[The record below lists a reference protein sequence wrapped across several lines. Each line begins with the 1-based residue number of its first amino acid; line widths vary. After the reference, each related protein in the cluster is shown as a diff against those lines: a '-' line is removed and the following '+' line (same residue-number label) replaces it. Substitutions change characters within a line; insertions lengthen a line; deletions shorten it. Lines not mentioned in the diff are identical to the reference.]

1 MASKGSC
8 FFCKAESDVFVDGW
22 KLKDGSSAQ
31 LCRKCGFAYVNGIFC
46 ETFHMG
52 AEGWRD
58 CAVCGKPLHCGCI
71 MSCHKYAALDVG
83 GVGCSNCLL
92 DVDKAIA
99 SGQMTQML
107 KELVAKYKTDPTVTF
122 DPTRK
127 VVESLSPGSVQVPSP
142 QFGAS
147 KGDTSSET
155 KVDSETP
162 QMDASTGNHLHTDNW
177 LKTTSAE
184 QLPKV
189 SGNLISCHIS
199 LFEKSSTASVANCST
214 GCLVILKKYA
224 EKQTPRDIQTGPT
237 PKDTSLK
244 ADQEQSPMDMETNS
258 MPMETNQKTNQKR
271 NQEQSPRDIETGPTA
286 VGKSLKA
293 DQKQTPRD
301 VQTGPMPVNSS
312 MKTEKKQTPRNIQT
326 GPMPVNSSMKR
337 DKKQTPRD
345 IQTGPTPKDTS
356 LKADQE
362 QSPMDMETISMPMET
377 NQKRNQEQSPRDIET
392 GPTAVG
398 KSLKADQKQIPRD
411 VQTGPMPVN
420 SSMKTDKEQTRDIQ
434 TDSMPVN
441 SSLKTGKKQSPR
453 NLKTSPI
460 PVQTSQKSEQV
471 IASVLGFDRRHNHIF
486 L

>member
-312 MKTEKKQTPRNIQT
+312 MKTEKTPRNIQT

-345 IQTGPTPKDTS
+345 IQTGPTPKDT
-356 LKADQE
+356 
-362 QSPMDMETISMPMET
+362 
-377 NQKRNQEQSPRDIET
+377 
-392 GPTAVG
+392 
-398 KSLKADQKQIPRD
+398 SLKADQKQIPRD

-460 PVQTSQKSEQV
+460 PVQTSQKSEQGQSPRDMETGPTPV
-471 IASVLGFDRRHNHIF
+471 GTSVKTDQEESQREMETGPSPDERTLKTDQEQSTKDMETS
-486 L
+486 LKTD

>member
-244 ADQEQSPMDMETNS
+244 ADQ
-258 MPMETNQKTNQKR
+258 
-271 NQEQSPRDIETGPTA
+271 
-286 VGKSLKA
+286 
-293 DQKQTPRD
+293 KQTPRD

-312 MKTEKKQTPRNIQT
+312 MKTEKTPRNIQT

-460 PVQTSQKSEQV
+460 PVQTSQKSEQGQSPRDMETGPTPV
-471 IASVLGFDRRHNHIF
+471 GTSVKTDQEESQREMETGPSPDERTLKTDQEQSTKDMETS
-486 L
+486 LKTD